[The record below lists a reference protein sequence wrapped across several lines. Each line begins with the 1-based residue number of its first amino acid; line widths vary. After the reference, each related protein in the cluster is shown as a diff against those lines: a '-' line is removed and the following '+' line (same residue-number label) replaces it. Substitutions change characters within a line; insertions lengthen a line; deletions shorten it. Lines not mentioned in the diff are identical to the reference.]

1 MEGAGALGTV
11 LEAQGVEEGT
21 QRGEAR
27 SLEVVRGP
35 AACGEVEE
43 GSCCSPAEGTS
54 GVNWEVGRWMEGEVD
69 PEAVL
74 RPADRRGDDTAGSAA
89 GSWAAWGC
97 RVELLSSSW
106 TAGFGSPRP
115 TCRSWWWT

>member
-21 QRGEAR
+21 QWGEAR
-27 SLEVVRGP
+27 SLEAVRGL
-35 AACGEVEE
+35 AACAEVEE
-43 GSCCSPAEGTS
+43 GSCCIPVEGKS
-54 GVNWEVGRWMEGEVD
+54 GADWEVGKWMEGGAD
-69 PEAVL
+69 QEAVL
-74 RPADRRGDDTAGSAA
+74 WRADRRGDDTAGSAA

-97 RVELLSSSW
+97 RAELLSSSW